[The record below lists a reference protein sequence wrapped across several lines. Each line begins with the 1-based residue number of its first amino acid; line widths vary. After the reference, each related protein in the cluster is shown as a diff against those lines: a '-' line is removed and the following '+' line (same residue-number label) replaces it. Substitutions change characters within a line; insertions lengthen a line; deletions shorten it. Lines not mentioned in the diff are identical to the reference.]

1 MITVLTGDFGSGKTS
16 ELARL
21 VGADVEAS
29 RPTFLLVPEQQTVS
43 AERDMADLLPPSAP
57 LCFEVA
63 NFSRLANT
71 VFRRVGGLSYRY
83 ADAGTRTLIM
93 WRAMSALQ
101 PFLHE
106 KNRNGIPELGRVRKM
121 TVAMRELAMFELTPA
136 QMSRAAS
143 SLEEGS
149 HLREKLEDLS
159 LLAELYRDL
168 LHERYDDATDD
179 LTRLADLLKKTDA
192 LAGTRIYLDGFVSY
206 TEQQYR
212 VLRML
217 ARSSDIVLTLTLP
230 ADREEELCF
239 AETKE
244 TFARL
249 KNLAERADVPF
260 VRRDLGEN
268 KRTRST
274 LLKKLMLRLFDGA
287 EEPPVCCETD
297 EKEDFS
303 TVAAADAFAAAEYI
317 AADIA
322 RRVAAGAHYR
332 DFAVV
337 ARQAEQYVGILDV
350 ALRRADIP
358 CFLAKK
364 TDVATYSAVK
374 LIYSAYAV
382 VTGGWKQSDTVAY
395 LKCGL
400 SGISPDDID
409 IYELYTSRW
418 RLTGRRITD
427 DVAWNMN
434 PDGYTERMTERG
446 RDIVETA
453 EAVRRK
459 MLDQLIPLAEG
470 CGVRPLK
477 DHARSLF
484 EFLTFLDV
492 EKQLAER
499 AEAARVSR
507 NAAEADELSRLFGVL
522 CDALDALCDALPDVE
537 INAEGFVDLL
547 KLMFGEVDMAHI
559 PTSLDEVTVGSA
571 DLLRVGHVKHIYLL
585 GVNEGEFP
593 ASVGDSGVFS
603 ENDRRD
609 LAALGLP
616 VTPDLL
622 LRSARELF
630 CFARAFATAE
640 ESVTLLYAEKS
651 LSGSSLTPSGELLH
665 LVKLTKD
672 AVPVRHTAS
681 LSPEERFFRTGT
693 ALDYLGLLSETPA
706 GRALAR
712 FFAASAEHGEL
723 LARTRAPLVEPAC
736 RLTRTTADAL
746 WGKKLS
752 LTQSRIDSY
761 VRCPFSYFCRYVLKL
776 DPGRTIDFDYAD
788 VGNLLHTVLEKFFDG
803 LARDGL
809 DIRDFTAEKMC
820 ERVDKII
827 EDYLAVICPD
837 EMQRTPRLLH
847 LVTRLRRVARL
858 VVGELCEEMRQSDFT
873 PVLFEAA
880 LEGDSAE
887 DPGALPFCLPDG
899 TRVSL
904 YGRIDRVDAYEKDG
918 KTYLRVIDYKSGD
931 KKFSLED
938 VSRGLN
944 LQLLVYLFSLWKSEN
959 PKFREKMARGGD
971 LLPAGVLYV
980 GAGLKDEL
988 LDAPTPPEEVLA
1000 SVRKAVY
1007 HRGLL
1012 LDDPAVLRAMDRDMN
1027 GRFIPVALNKDGS
1040 YAKRS
1045 LPWLASLEKMGELV
1059 GEIDGIVCRI
1069 AGEMRAGDATA
1080 RPLAHKNAYVCEYCE
1095 MKSVCR
1101 SARLE

>member
-1 MITVLTGDFGSGKTS
+1 MIRVLTGDFGSGKTA
-16 ELARL
+16 ELVRCVAK
-21 VGADVEAS
+21 DVAAGH
-29 RPTFLLVPEQQTVS
+29 PTFLIVPEQETVS
-43 AERDMADLLPPSAP
+43 VERDMADMLPPSAP

-83 ADAGTRTLIM
+83 ATAGTRTLIM

-106 KNRNGIPELGRVRKM
+106 KNKSGIPELGRVRKM

-136 QMSRAAS
+136 KMSHTAAA
-143 SLEEGS
+143 LPEGS
-149 HLREKLEDLS
+149 HLREKLEDLA
-159 LLAELYRDL
+159 LLSDLYRNM

-179 LTRLADLLKKTDA
+179 LTRLADLLEKTDV
-192 LAGTRIYLDGFVSY
+192 LAGTHIYLDGFVSY

-212 VLRML
+212 VIRML
-217 ARSSDIVLTLTLP
+217 ARSSDITLTLTLP

-249 KNLAERADVPF
+249 QELAKKAKTDFARD
-260 VRRDLGEN
+260 DLGAN
-268 KRTRST
+268 KRTRSP
-274 LLKKLMLRLFDGA
+274 LLGKLMLRLFDGA
-287 EEPPVCCETD
+287 EEPPVCCENA

-303 TVAAADAFAAAEYI
+303 VVAADDAFAAAEYI

-322 RRVAAGAHYR
+322 RRVAEGAHYR

-358 CFLAKK
+358 CFLSKK
-364 TDVATYSAVK
+364 TDVATYAAVK

-382 VTGGWKQSDTVAY
+382 CTGGWKQSDTVAY

-400 SGISPDDID
+400 SGMTPEEID

-418 RLTGRRITD
+418 RLSGKRITD

-434 PDGYTERMTERG
+434 PNGYTDRWTDRG
-446 RDIVETA
+446 RESVEIA
-453 EAVRRK
+453 ESVRRR
-459 MLDQLIPLAEG
+459 MLEQLVPLAEG

-477 DHARSLF
+477 EHARSLF
-484 EFLTFLDV
+484 EFLSALEV

-522 CDALDALCDALPDVE
+522 CEALDELCETLPDVE
-537 INAEGFVDLL
+537 INADGFVDLL

-571 DLLRVGHVKHIYLL
+571 DLLRVGHVKHVYLL

-593 ASVGDSGVFS
+593 ATVGDSGVFT
-603 ENDRRD
+603 ENDRRE
-609 LAALGLP
+609 LASHNLP
-616 VTPDLL
+616 VKPDIL

-630 CFARAFATAE
+630 CFARAFAAAE

-651 LSGSSLTPSGELLH
+651 LGGSSLLPSSEVLH
-665 LVKLTKD
+665 LTKLTKD
-672 AVPVRHTAS
+672 CIPLRRTG
-681 LSPEERFFRTGT
+681 LLLPEDRFFRPGT
-693 ALDYLGLLSETPA
+693 ALDYLGLLASTPA

-712 FFAASAEHGEL
+712 FFASSEEHSEL
-723 LARTRAPLVEPAC
+723 LYRASSPLVDPDC
-736 RLTRTTADAL
+736 HLSRTTANAL
-746 WGKKLS
+746 YGKKLFLS
-752 LTQSRIDSY
+752 QSSIDSY
-761 VRCPFSYFCRYVLKL
+761 VRCPFSYFCKHVLKL
-776 DPGRTIDFDYAD
+776 DPGKTIEFDYAN
-788 VGNLLHTVLEKFFDG
+788 VGNLLHEVLEKFFGG
-803 LARDGL
+803 LADGVNVQDL
-809 DIRDFTAEKMC
+809 TAEEVC
-820 ERVDKII
+820 ARVDGII
-827 EDYLAVICPD
+827 EEYIAVICPA
-837 EMQRTPRLLH
+837 EIQRTPRLLH
-847 LVTRLRRVARL
+847 LFDRLRRMARL
-858 VVGELCEEMRQSDFT
+858 VSLELCEEMKQSKFT
-873 PVLFEAA
+873 PVLFESK
-880 LEGDSAE
+880 LEGSTAE
-887 DPGALPFCLPDG
+887 NPGTLPFCLSDG

-904 YGRIDRVDAYEKDG
+904 YGRIDRVDSYEKDG

-938 VSRGLN
+938 ISRGLN
-944 LQLLVYLFSLWKSEN
+944 LQLLIYLFSLWKSEN
-959 PKFREKMARGGD
+959 PKFCAKIAKGGEI
-971 LLPAGVLYV
+971 LPAGALYV
-980 GAGLKDEL
+980 GAALKDDM
-988 LDAPTPPEEVLA
+988 LDSPIPADEVLA
-1000 SVRKAVY
+1000 KVRKSVY

-1012 LDDPAVLRAMDRDMN
+1012 LEDPEILRAMDRDMK
-1027 GRFIPVALNKDGS
+1027 GRFIPVSLKKDGGYS
-1040 YAKRS
+1040 QYS
-1045 LPWLASLEKMGELV
+1045 LPSLASLERMGELV
-1059 GEIDGIVCRI
+1059 SEISSTVCRI
-1069 AGEMRAGDATA
+1069 AGEIRAGEAVA
-1080 RPLAHKNAYVCEYCE
+1080 RPIAQKKDYACKYCE